1 MCFGTPGSEGLFQCL
16 LSNLWGYDVK
26 VPCVRLADGYR
37 FPRLPLFLFSPRAVF
52 PVRRYRVAKSPPE
65 GLYPMNLWC
74 RKRIR
79 FLWRIIAFA
88 CVRGG
93 VDVFERF
100 FREFGTVLGEAVVQ
114 QDFLD
119 EVAEYG

>member
-1 MCFGTPGSEGLFQCL
+1 M
-16 LSNLWGYDVK
+16 
-26 VPCVRLADGYR
+26 RLADGYR

-52 PVRRYRVAKSPPE
+52 PVRRYR
-65 GLYPMNLWC
+65 
-74 RKRIR
+74 KRIR

-93 VDVFERF
+93 VDVFERLF
-100 FREFGTVLGEAVVQ
+100 WEFGAVLGEAVVQ

-119 EVAEYG
+119 EVAEYGQGRPAALS